1 MVQTSVEVGGW
12 RFGVWS
18 SQVRC
23 LSCVRT
29 QNTWCGMSKSLFLP
43 KKKNFKGSFQVISKS
58 VVVVNITYTM
68 DWDSLLFNT
77 AILIA
82 GVFVLNYGA
91 DKFIDH
97 TVHLSNCHCPF
108 DY

>member
-1 MVQTSVEVGGW
+1 MELTGQMSEL
-12 RFGVWS
+12 RENAEYLVWY
-18 SQVRC
+18 VKKP
-23 LSCVRT
+23 VFT
-29 QNTWCGMSKSLFLP
+29 

-97 TVHLSNCHCPF
+97 TVHLSNSHCPF